1 MSDTPKPPVLD
12 AFGLEKI
19 PLHGGKDEA
28 TDRDFSRAPIT
39 SGGTITGKAFQTNNV
54 DPRITFDSTA
64 MICHNQAGQAT
75 FKIDIATGV
84 VSLLFGSGVAA
95 LLRWVDTSDVAQ
107 ADIGFV
113 TTLGGFTVESLNAVF
128 VIAPSAL
135 GSAASPY
142 SFLELVNNGGAG
154 SPEASIQVSGSGNGR
169 IQTQANVGFN
179 VIDLFV
185 STAGGSTCEL
195 KLNAAAASTSFL
207 IVPGA
212 TSRFRIDNLVT
223 GTAPV
228 DFINGQIVMSGG
240 ASGEQDI
247 ICALAAFT
255 TVVGV
260 RWTAAGAGSVG
271 GQFDHYRQVRGSTAG
286 ARVTPAG
293 AAYTPATAVNV
304 AAATIITILDVGAF
318 FAVSATAAGNVVA
331 VGSVIYS

>member
-39 SGGTITGKAFQTNNV
+39 SGGTITGKAFQTDNV
-54 DPRITFDSTA
+54 DPRITFDSAA
-64 MICHNQAGQAT
+64 MICHNQAGQTT
-75 FKIDIATGV
+75 FRIDIATGNV
-84 VSLLFGSGVAA
+84 YLLTSATGGAGVKFVNAAGATIGQIIQDGSVLGGGFTIEA
-95 LLRWVDTSDVAQ
+95 LDNIQLIAEP
-107 ADIGFV
+107 
-113 TTLGGFTVESLNAVF
+113 TLGGGGLPIT
-128 VIAPSAL
+128 
-135 GSAASPY
+135 Y
-142 SFLELVNNGGAG
+142 LELF
-154 SPEASIQVSGSGNGR
+154 Q
-169 IQTQANVGFN
+169 
-179 VIDLFV
+179 
-185 STAGGSTCEL
+185 
-195 KLNAAAASTSFL
+195 AAAAFTLSAQFDANDSVG
-207 IVPGA
+207 IAA
-212 TSRFRIDNLVT
+212 TSGGGGPTGRISLQAIDAGVFTN
-223 GTAPV
+223 V
-228 DFINGQIVMSGG
+228 DVVKGHVIMSSGG
-240 ASGEQDI
+240 VEKDVL
-247 ICALAAFT
+247 CAMAAFT